1 MRIGFLI
8 GDRSVSKHVQDVISR
23 ALLRDDLT
31 VCCVV
36 SCAPQRG
43 GQFDTGRPRGLLA
56 SAAFGA
62 LVRIERFRLQRDRRL
77 AAHAAPCIPLVGDVP
92 IIEHGDE
99 GSLRRIGDLELDLL
113 VSLVGAPQDKRIH
126 ALARLGLVHL
136 EFSDDQQVRGA
147 PAAFWEVYSRLPT
160 TGFTIYRQTPAGT
173 EILQRA
179 NFPTRHYYLL
189 NLAALHAKASI
200 YVEQLLT
207 RIAAGR
213 EVPIGAMSLPYAGT
227 VNRHPTTAQI
237 ARYLFN
243 VSLSALKKKVAKVCR
258 IEDRWSVSFVRND
271 WRQAVLADA
280 TLIQNPPGRYFADPF
295 LLVRNEET
303 FCFVEDYDCL
313 KGRARIS
320 VLRLAADGAELLGVA
335 LDEPF
340 HLSFPYLFEHEGSLF
355 MCPESSEANEIR
367 VYRCVDFP
375 LQWRLERVVMPAV
388 HAADSMI
395 FERDGRWWLLT
406 NIDPAG
412 IGDHCSELFVF
423 HSDSPTSTDWT
434 AHPRNPVVVDAGF
447 ARNAGLLREG
457 SRIFRV
463 SQRQGFDQYGRGSQ
477 INEILSLTPEVYSEA
492 CVARIDPTFRSGAV
506 GTHHLHSTAAVTV
519 VDSLKSTARRHELQ

>member
-8 GDRSVSKHVQDVISR
+8 ADRSVSKHVQDVISR

-31 VCCVV
+31 VCCVI
-36 SCAPQRG
+36 SCVPQRDC
-43 GQFDTGRPRGLLA
+43 QFDAGGPRDPIS
-56 SAAFGA
+56 SAVFGI

-77 AAHAAPCIPLVGDVP
+77 AGHAAACMPLVGDVP
-92 IIEHGDE
+92 IIEHDNE
-99 GSLRRIGDLELDLL
+99 GSLRRIGELELDLL

-126 ALARLGLVHL
+126 SLARLGLVHVG
-136 EFSDDQQVRGA
+136 FSNDQQVRGA
-147 PAAFWEVYSRLPT
+147 PAAFWEVYCKLPT
-160 TGFTIYRQTPAGT
+160 TGFTIYRQTSAGT

-189 NLAALHAKASI
+189 NLAALHAKASV
-200 YVEQLLT
+200 YVEQLLI
-207 RIAAGR
+207 RIAAGG

-227 VNRHPTTAQI
+227 VNRHPTTAHV
-237 ARYLFN
+237 ARYLLN
-243 VSLSALKKKVAKVCR
+243 VSLSALKKKIARVCK
-258 IEDRWSVSFVRND
+258 IENRWSVSFVPNE

-280 TLIQNPPGRYFADPF
+280 TLIQNPSGRYFADPF
-295 LLVRNEET
+295 LFVRNDET
-303 FCFVEDYDCL
+303 FCFVEDYDCA

-320 VLRLAADGAELLGVA
+320 VLKLAAGQAELLGVA

-355 MCPESSEANEIR
+355 MCPESSEAKEIR

-375 LQWRLERVVMPAV
+375 LHWRLERVVMPDV

-395 FERDGRWWLLT
+395 FEKDGRWWLLT

-423 HSDSPTSTDWT
+423 HSDSPLSTHWT
-434 AHPRNPVVVDAGF
+434 AHPNNPVVADSLAQSHLSERDLVGAVDDGELVGSLEIDD
-447 ARNAGLLREG
+447 RTLRYQQCAGLCLNG
-457 SRIFRV
+457 
-463 SQRQGFDQYGRGSQ
+463 GADAA
-477 INEILSLTPEVYSEA
+477 EA
-492 CVARIDPTFRSGAV
+492 PRA
-506 GTHHLHSTAAVTV
+506 
-519 VDSLKSTARRHELQ
+519 